1 MKVLKGSINHQAR
14 LNPHAGE
21 ALQRTIFPV
30 NLLSD
35 IGHFNVHLKS
45 SLMRGWISRVIC
57 FCSTDFVLQTMNSF
71 TSEVL
76 SHAVWRSIYSL
87 SLFSHFSL
95 PVGSLFAACTSIHA
109 KKGAALHY
117 EYDCQHHTTM
127 NTGVVKETGE
137 GHHWRLRKPNSQH
150 QEHEARGDA
159 KHFEVPTASSV
170 KMVRSTRFFKD
181 HKANRR
187 EFFQCFGELEKK
199 RRRTEKKMKN
209 LEQP

>member
-1 MKVLKGSINHQAR
+1 
-14 LNPHAGE
+14 
-21 ALQRTIFPV
+21 
-30 NLLSD
+30 
-35 IGHFNVHLKS
+35 
-45 SLMRGWISRVIC
+45 
-57 FCSTDFVLQTMNSF
+57 MNSF

-170 KMVRSTRFFKD
+170 KMVRSTRLFKD
-181 HKANRR
+181 HKATEGSFFSASESWKKAAENR
-187 EFFQCFGELEKK
+187 EKNEEPGTAINNDE
-199 RRRTEKKMKN
+199 RAD
-209 LEQP
+209 L

>member
-1 MKVLKGSINHQAR
+1 M
-14 LNPHAGE
+14 
-21 ALQRTIFPV
+21 
-30 NLLSD
+30 NL
-35 IGHFNVHLKS
+35 
-45 SLMRGWISRVIC
+45 
-57 FCSTDFVLQTMNSF
+57 F

-170 KMVRSTRFFKD
+170 KMVHSTRFVKTTKQPKGVFSVL
-181 HKANRR
+181 RR
-187 EFFQCFGELEKK
+187 VGKKQRRAEKK
-199 RRRTEKKMKN
+199 KEEPGTAINNDERADLQTLRTTQ
-209 LEQP
+209 LEMVQSWFSVL